1 MEFDRNKTLEQLE
14 ESYSEKTN
22 FNSYLV
28 NNISALRKKPLAEF
42 GIEDLRIMINQG
54 IGLNYLIPIAVE
66 RLQENLFAE
75 GDYYPGDLL
84 NTVLKVKEDYWKK
97 NRNLWVEV
105 KQLYNKNYPEIEN
118 DNLYKQIRINF
129 QEFERI
135 TAN

>member
-54 IGLNYLIPIAVE
+54 IGLNHLIPIAVE

-105 KQLYNKNYPEIEN
+105 KQLYNENYPKIEN